1 MSLSI
6 SGNHDRKLSEG
17 FCEIFPSCG
26 SGFKSAQKDTG
37 TPQSRNEHMC
47 EHLNINSQL
56 SDTAAFSSPL

>member
-6 SGNHDRKLSEG
+6 SGSHDHKLSEG

-37 TPQSRNEHMC
+37 TPQTRNEHMR
-47 EHLNINSQL
+47 EHLSISSQL
-56 SDTAAFSSPL
+56 SDTTAYSSPL